1 VLEQEYEY
9 FFGEKPSYDQIKFNK
24 KQIRE
29 MGDLLQQLKL
39 VREHKG
45 RSRWHFLARCIDKTK
60 SEKAD
65 PQQAVVDGLNCLLTH
80 ADLLKELVGCDRG
93 FVKQITAP
101 EVWHALLR
109 VPVARRLL
117 MEAKKLRPCIDK
129 DADFIARFAG
139 ESAAINLLLDTTGPH
154 ACRMAQVFRVYP

>member
-1 VLEQEYEY
+1 PHYTHTFNRGEPMTTPPLSFCEVLEQEYEY

-29 MGDLLQQLKL
+29 MGDLLQRLKL

-65 PQQAVVDGLNCLLTH
+65 PQQAVVDGLNCWLT
-80 ADLLKELVGCDRG
+80 
-93 FVKQITAP
+93 
-101 EVWHALLR
+101 
-109 VPVARRLL
+109 
-117 MEAKKLRPCIDK
+117 
-129 DADFIARFAG
+129 
-139 ESAAINLLLDTTGPH
+139 
-154 ACRMAQVFRVYP
+154 